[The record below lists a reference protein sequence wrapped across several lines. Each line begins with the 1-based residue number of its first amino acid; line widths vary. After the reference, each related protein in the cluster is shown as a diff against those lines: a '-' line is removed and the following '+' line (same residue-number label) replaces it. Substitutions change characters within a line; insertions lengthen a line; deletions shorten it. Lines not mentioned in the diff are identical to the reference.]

1 MDYKELEKVYADI
14 AKGCDKENY
23 KQLFS
28 LQSFLFNLVDYD
40 PVTNLPLPSTLDS
53 RLETIMHTNIATN
66 MWWND
71 RFQNIINFSSSAII
85 QLIDLLHE
93 KNIREYHVNH
103 PSKIREV
110 DSKCIMWLSKKPG
123 FTIKQKIAS
132 SQRMMGVYHS
142 TSLDTSENRLFKAFL
157 YKIDYILTEKA
168 TIARQLGFKIPGE
181 VERLMT
187 IIHSWRYSDE
197 CAQISDWNNVP
208 PNNTLLNDKNY
219 HKIWIS
225 WGTLQLI
232 DQYNSKDLTRSH
244 ELKNAVL
251 FWVIC
256 AILNEN
262 KNIRFCQRI
271 IKLRDTSA
279 LKGVYSP
286 DKGIRYW
293 QDFSIRHKGNR
304 IQITTE
310 KAVKEISFPE
320 NLVSV
325 ENILDYAKKCIQ
337 THFPAVNITEFHGKQ
352 RTVKKKVDVAA
363 IDING
368 IRPAFA
374 NDLGETGLMAQKLL
388 FQSFGTDSCS
398 CASSKYIDTQEGSP
412 LTFSIHHVFSE
423 INYDEKNEFENS
435 VLENDVCRS
444 FAHTIRNE
452 INCNKCIYVVNDDI
466 DDFSKA
472 VVAFK
477 RSMNAAFVQ
486 AEILP
491 RSIAYVFEL
500 SKKMNFKNNQII
512 HVSNQLGETVVH
524 TDIKVIFDEELLR
537 RNPATKGFKFIRQIP
552 QKEAY
557 KAGVSLLTEY
567 DKESLENE
575 FTIDGDNLVFQR
587 RVHSRE
593 TGKTISAKT
602 NCSTGALEYERL
614 QKITPDIPLWGD
626 VLPTLKMVSDGM
638 EYNLVELNQTIFTIR
653 GKPINIPVKAKFE
666 CPADKDFFEFNL
678 IQGDAKSRYFAYIKN
693 HHLPFRTPQICTLK
707 LTYTYG
713 DEFPYQLEFVPQNK
727 TFKPLHVSWET
738 KSHKD
743 RLQLP
748 YPEFI
753 SIPTWDEILVQKT
766 KDRKWDK
773 DLQKYI
779 YKETNLSPLKR
790 INLFYDYLENSFVS
804 EISYI
809 HPAKENTNK
818 SLVSLN
824 YSCET
829 IQYRD
834 RYTRELITKPRN
846 ITCLIDS
853 SKEPSIGDKVW
864 FILEKTDK
872 GYRGSFP
879 ILLKSEE
886 INCCFKGMRSFSN
899 FIWNGGKSIYDDGCP
914 ANFKKRT
921 EEIFN
926 NIIPQKVYKNV
937 DCPNIV
943 QQEIQIFLSR
953 LHKDGP
959 LWFKDN
965 IARTSIDEQDPLQI
979 AFLLGDCSQDWQQKK
994 LAEIFHQIEMAQN
1007 RKKMI
1012 AIFAIAL
1019 WREKNLVFKIPTS
1032 IIRQLLFVMDKS
1044 IENFDKDYTLDKF
1057 AVKRLFTMMECLL
1070 SFCRLR
1076 ETRNKEILRIMSPFT
1091 NNIVKNIVEQLKRI
1105 SQKKWSCQDGKWF
1118 IASGKTNT
1126 LSAKSYLT
1134 FSISNEST
1142 KNVPEL
1148 LQATLGYLSGSINS
1162 NAIKVLDTDFDE

>member
-157 YKIDYILTEKA
+157 YKIDNILTEKA

-197 CAQISDWNNVP
+197 YAQISDWNNVP

-219 HKIWIS
+219 RKIWIS
-225 WGTLQLI
+225 WSTLQQI
-232 DQYNSKDLTRSH
+232 DQYNSKDLARSY

-575 FTIDGDNLVFQR
+575 FTIDGDNLIFQR

-638 EYNLVELNQTIFTIR
+638 EYNLVELNQTIFAIR

-678 IQGDAKSRYFAYIKN
+678 IQGDAKSRYFAYIKDS
-693 HHLPFRTPQICTLK
+693 HLPFREAQKCALK

-727 TFKPLHVSWET
+727 TFKTLHVSWET

-790 INLFYDYLENSFVS
+790 IDLFYDYLENSFVS

-914 ANFKKRT
+914 KEFRKHT
-921 EEIFN
+921 EKMIN
-926 NIIPQKVYKNV
+926 SVIPQKIVDNS
-937 DCPNIV
+937 DCPNV
-943 QQEIQIFLSR
+943 VAYEMQLFLHR
-953 LHKDGP
+953 LHKDSP
-959 LWFKDN
+959 SWFTEEISKSPVE
-965 IARTSIDEQDPLQI
+965 TLDPFST
-979 AFLLGDCSQDWQQKK
+979 AFALGDCSQEWQQKK